1 MDFLIWFIG
10 VIILFVAALL
20 MFLAGM
26 RHGIHRVRKEYKDH
40 VSREELSNHI
50 SIADLTIPGQ
60 ERMREWEKIVRNWDK
75 YRSPDRHKFK
85 PVDTD

>member
-10 VIILFVAALL
+10 AIILSVAALL
-20 MFLAGM
+20 MFFAGM

-40 VSREELSNHI
+40 VSPGELSNHI
-50 SIADLTIPGQ
+50 SIEDLTLPGQ
-60 ERMREWEKIVRNWDK
+60 EKMRDWEKIVRHWDK

-85 PVDTD
+85 PVDID